1 MENVRGVGCGRCG
14 LFPLVSDTQLLP
26 VLWVN
31 YIYPPF
37 SSATFH
43 IKTIVCL
50 IANQNMEDVRH
61 TDVLMN
67 VLFGDLHPYDPGCSC
82 GVTLCIGSQTQR
94 ETEDPYRCQPF
105 NLFCNQ
111 SSLKYSW
118 VYCWQRA
125 GGKVKRHKWKEMW
138 QQTSNSLY
146 FFDKWLQISYISYTK
161 ECLRA
166 KPGGVS
172 QQLATAQ

>member
-1 MENVRGVGCGRCG
+1 MCCCWFHPSFRYKIDPQENNNPRVKHLHFGINCEGKNILQWKCWRWKMWEALVVGGVASSHWSAT
-14 LFPLVSDTQLLP
+14 LSFY
-26 VLWVN
+26 LWVI
-31 YIYPPF
+31 YICPPF

-43 IKTIVCL
+43 NKTIVCL

-82 GVTLCIGSQTQR
+82 GVTLCIGSQTHR

-111 SSLKYSW
+111 SSWNKAG
-118 VYCWQRA
+118 CW
-125 GGKVKRHKWKEMW
+125 
-138 QQTSNSLY
+138 
-146 FFDKWLQISYISYTK
+146 
-161 ECLRA
+161 
-166 KPGGVS
+166 
-172 QQLATAQ
+172 